1 MADVYGVVKSYLEIT
16 FADNFKG
23 SCTINIP
30 NPKENITE
38 AEIKDLATFILS
50 NKLFLPRADGAEMIG
65 ILKAKVVTSDT
76 DKFDLA

>member
-1 MADVYGVVKSYLEIT
+1 MADIYGVVKSYLEIT

-30 NPKENITE
+30 NPREDITE
-38 AEIKDLATFILS
+38 AEIKDLATFILD
-50 NKLFLPRADGAEMIG
+50 NKLFLPRANGAEMTG